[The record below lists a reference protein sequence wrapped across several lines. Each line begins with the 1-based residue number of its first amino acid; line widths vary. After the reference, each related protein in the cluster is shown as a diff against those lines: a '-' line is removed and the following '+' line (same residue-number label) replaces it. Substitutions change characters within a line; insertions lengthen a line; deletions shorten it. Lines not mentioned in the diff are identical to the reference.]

1 MVAAATTETT
11 SKAIQSFTVLPVPR
25 GVSPARLPSHS
36 WEEAI
41 EADSLCQN
49 SEVAICVSQTSNVHK
64 TMGFGRDLHP
74 AEDSKKHFW
83 NTLDKSLTRLRTF
96 ELDAPYQS
104 SAVQRI
110 ANSPY
115 GLSFAKR
122 QI

>member
-1 MVAAATTETT
+1 
-11 SKAIQSFTVLPVPR
+11 
-25 GVSPARLPSHS
+25 
-36 WEEAI
+36 
-41 EADSLCQN
+41 
-49 SEVAICVSQTSNVHK
+49 
-64 TMGFGRDLHP
+64 MGFGRDLHP